1 MLLSLNEEK
10 AKQENVNEE
19 EVEVEETFEESTQ
32 ADEDA
37 LALRNEDIYKD
48 APNLDIFRLL
58 LDDISKYPLL
68 SPEEEYN
75 YAKQYAETGS
85 KEAKDA
91 LVNHNMRLVINIAK
105 HYKVQSI
112 PLLDLIQEGSQGLM
126 VAVDRFDY
134 SRGYKFST
142 YATWWIKQAITRYI
156 ANNDNLI
163 RVPVHMHEIA
173 YKYRKLI
180 EDYKKEYGTSEEPS
194 DDYIME
200 KMNITED
207 KLKSIKALECNV
219 SITSL
224 DQPVG
229 EEEDS
234 VLMDFIPDSKTTEDV
249 AISTDLSRIINELLS
264 EFPEREQKVI
274 RYRFGFYGRIYTLEE
289 VGAMYGVTRERIRQ
303 IEAKVLRKLRH
314 PKRVKLIKDFMNK

>member
-10 AKQENVNEE
+10 VKQENVNEE
-19 EVEVEETFEESTQ
+19 EIEVEETFEESNQ

-37 LALRNEDIYKD
+37 LDLRNEAIYKGV
-48 APNLDIFRLL
+48 PNLDIFRLL
-58 LDDISKYPLL
+58 LDDIYKYPLL
-68 SPEEEYN
+68 SPEEEYS

-105 HYKVQSI
+105 RYKVQSI

-142 YATWWIKQAITRYI
+142 YATWWIKKDIIRYI

-163 RVPVHMHEIA
+163 RVPVHMQGIA

-194 DDYIME
+194 DDYIIE

-207 KLKSIKALECNV
+207 KLKSIKALECYV

-224 DQPVG
+224 DTPVG

-234 VLMDFIPDSKTTEDV
+234 VLIDFIPDAKTVEDI

-264 EFPEREQKVI
+264 EFPEREQEVI
-274 RYRFGFYGRIYTLEE
+274 RYRFGFYGRIYTLGE
-289 VGAMYGVTRERIRQ
+289 VGAMYGVSRERIRQ